1 MPTGLFPMFCYCIRK
16 KNTLQWI
23 CFQSLSPVWLFV
35 SRGARQAS
43 LVPEVFQA
51 RVLEGLVISFSRAS
65 SQPRDRI
72 HVSCIDRQ
80 ILYHWATREVLQW
93 ITLYLRHFAHA
104 RARSPHLSSSKQP
117 LESWHRINYMPALI
131 DKCSYFCLSP
141 NPQSSYFP
149 FLVVKPIC
157 ICNSY
162 RECGQRIL
170 AILSLSVVASFH
182 SSNTKGDCNWR

>member
-1 MPTGLFPMFCYCIRK
+1 M
-16 KNTLQWI
+16 LQWI
-23 CFQSLSPVWLFV
+23 CFPLLSPVWLSV

-51 RVLEGLVISFSRAS
+51 RLLEGIAISFSRAS
-65 SQPRDRI
+65 SKPRDQI
-72 HVSCIDRQ
+72 HVSCIGRQ
-80 ILYHWATREVLQW
+80 ILYCWATREVLQW

-104 RARSPHLSSSKQP
+104 RARSPHLSSSKQFMFPP
-117 LESWHRINYMPALI
+117 LQSWHRINYMPALI
-131 DKCSYFCLSP
+131 DKRSYLCLPP

-162 RECGQRIL
+162 RESGQRIL

-182 SSNTKGDCNWR
+182 SSNTKCDCNWR